1 MQLFTNNATSK
12 LVAGIS
18 NVSLSLQVSAGDGAK
33 FPNPTGGDYFLATL
47 SRVTSGIESN
57 VEIVK
62 VTARATDVFTIIRA
76 QEGTSALVYLEDD
89 FVQLRMTA
97 ATATANEAHLN
108 NVSNP
113 HTVTKTQVGLGNVDN
128 TSDVNKPV
136 STAQATAIGL
146 KIDTAAKD
154 ATGGVPG
161 LTLFKINFRNVANTF
176 TSFFTNSNTAARTYT
191 FQDRDGTIA
200 DNTDLA
206 LKAPLASPVFTGTP
220 VTSRGIKFGSA
231 AQPTYGIQL
240 DFGADVSGTWRKIV
254 TVALQ
259 NATYSTHGFII
270 DLVDPGVNQASQSSP
285 NQAVTSRYYVACVRT
300 EGLTLDTPDLC
311 VVKGPSNHV
320 RAVKTST
327 GNYEIQVQNLIL
339 YQEYGVVI
347 QTLAAN
353 NTHTITYNDGSAVGA
368 TGVAQYAASVGAAID
383 WFQNV
388 KATKYESTVATGT
401 APLVVASTTVVTNL
415 NADLLDGQQGTYY
428 QQALVSGTNIKTVN
442 STSLLGSGDVAVQ
455 ALIGTI
461 SGIARVTVQMR

>member
-113 HTVTKTQVGLGNVDN
+113 HTVTKAQVGLGSADN
-128 TSDVNKPV
+128 TADADKPV

-220 VTSRGIKFGSA
+220 VTSSGIKFGSV

-240 DFGADVSGTWRKIV
+240 D
-254 TVALQ
+254 
-259 NATYSTHGFII
+259 
-270 DLVDPGVNQASQSSP
+270 
-285 NQAVTSRYYVACVRT
+285 
-300 EGLTLDTPDLC
+300 
-311 VVKGPSNHV
+311 
-320 RAVKTST
+320 
-327 GNYEIQVQNLIL
+327 
-339 YQEYGVVI
+339 
-347 QTLAAN
+347 
-353 NTHTITYNDGSAVGA
+353 
-368 TGVAQYAASVGAAID
+368 
-383 WFQNV
+383 
-388 KATKYESTVATGT
+388 
-401 APLVVASTTVVTNL
+401 
-415 NADLLDGQQGTYY
+415 
-428 QQALVSGTNIKTVN
+428 
-442 STSLLGSGDVAVQ
+442 
-455 ALIGTI
+455 
-461 SGIARVTVQMR
+461 